1 MELLIDNVYA
11 IFQDAVEDGIN
22 LREIITLLLGA
33 LIFTSWKSRKAIHR
47 KVVRWYKRFRQ
58 VDEIEAL
65 EEQSK
70 IEIEALEE
78 QSKIEIEALEEQS
91 RRIKVA
97 LYKSLRQF
105 LESEKE
111 FKAEVDKIINKF
123 EESQYRKNHTEDS
136 SAINVEEL
144 KSLRDFY
151 EHPLL
156 EVKRLYKTI
165 SSSLERADEINETK
179 SMMAQKA
186 AREEYSQEEVHTFP
200 HW

>member
-11 IFQDAVEDGIN
+11 IFQDAVKDGIN
-22 LREIITLLLGA
+22 LREIITLLIGT
-33 LIFTSWKSRKAIHR
+33 LIFTGVKSRKAIHR
-47 KVVRWYKRFRQ
+47 KVVRWYKQFRQ

-78 QSKIEIEALEEQS
+78 QSRK
-91 RRIKVA
+91 IKVA
-97 LYKSLRQF
+97 LYRSLHQF
-105 LESEKE
+105 LTSENE

-123 EESQYRKNHTEDS
+123 EESQHKKKYAEDS

-144 KSLRDFY
+144 KLLRDFY

-156 EVKRLYKTI
+156 EVKRLYESI

-179 SMMAQKA
+179 SIMAQKA

-200 HW
+200 N